1 MYDLIFWLVVLVL
14 WILYCCYWVKKEHPS
29 FWVMYDFFFLGWTV
43 AHLLNT
49 IFKVLG

>member
-14 WILYCCYWVKKEHPS
+14 WILYCCYWVKQEHPS
-29 FWVMYDFFFLGWTV
+29 FWVMYNFFFLGWTV